1 MVSDGQRT
9 EITRN
14 NLFLLNSQFIL
25 SYGYHEPWNYV
36 FPSLLRFYEG
46 QSQIHSP
53 PLTTVRNPVAYMLW
67 ASFSSNAR
75 IFSLPQSLIYLFLS
89 CCIHLW
95 NLVSKTWVFGENT
108 RKTTKQAIRW
118 KHLALIIWDNGKWIL
133 QLIKNLVSQLHN
145 QNATKRRKLVSGA

>member
-25 SYGYHEPWNYV
+25 SYGYHEPWSYV

-46 QSQIHSP
+46 QSQIF
-53 PLTTVRNPVAYMLW
+53 
-67 ASFSSNAR
+67 SFSSNAL
-75 IFSLPQSLIYLFLS
+75 IFSLPQSLIYPFLS
-89 CCIHLW
+89 RCIHLW

-118 KHLALIIWDNGKWIL
+118 EHLALIIWDNGKWIL

-145 QNATKRRKLVSGA
+145 QNATQRRKLVSGA